1 MKKFKISQLI
11 LNLLLIL
18 LSITFVIPLIYTIS
32 ISVSTESDIVMNG
45 YRLIPQH
52 FSMDAWSLLMKN
64 SSQLIQSYKVTGLC
78 SIAATLVSVVLMSM
92 FAYTLVRQNCVFRK
106 FLTTFMLITMLFNGG
121 MVPTY
126 ILYTKYLHIDNTPW
140 VYLLPGL
147 ISCYHV
153 IVIRANFK
161 HIPDTLIE
169 AAKLDGASEKFIL
182 FNIMMPLNVPT
193 LAAVA
198 FLILIPRWND
208 WNTSLLYIQKPELY
222 SLQYMLQRI
231 LRESEYLKQ
240 MALSGAEAV
249 DLNSI
254 PSESYK
260 YAIALAASGPMLII
274 FPFFEKYFVKGM
286 TIGAVKG

>member
-52 FSMDAWSLLMKN
+52 FSLDAWSLLMKN
-64 SSQLIQSYKVTGLC
+64 GSQLIQSYKVTGFC
-78 SIAATLVSVVLMSM
+78 SIAATLVSIVLMSM
-92 FAYTLVRQNCVFRK
+92 FAYPLVRQNCVFRK

-126 ILYTKYLHIDNTPW
+126 ILYTKYLHIDNTLW

-161 HIPDTLIE
+161 HIPETLIE

-182 FNIMMPLNVPT
+182 FNIMMPLNIPT

>member
-240 MALSGAEAV
+240 MALSGAETV

>member
-11 LNLLLIL
+11 LNLILIL
-18 LSITFVIPLIYTIS
+18 LSITFVIPLIYTVS

-52 FSMDAWSLLMKN
+52 FSLYAWSMLMKN
-64 SSQLIQSYKVTGLC
+64 SSQLIQSYKVTGFC
-78 SIAATLVSVVLMSM
+78 SIAATLASIVLMSM
-92 FAYTLVRQNCVFRK
+92 FAYPLVRQNCVFRK

-240 MALSGAEAV
+240 MALSGAETV

>member
-1 MKKFKISQLI
+1 MKKPKISQLI

-32 ISVSTESDIVMNG
+32 ISVSLESDIVMNG
-45 YRLIPQH
+45 YQLIPQH
-52 FSMDAWSLLMKN
+52 FSLDAWRLLMKN
-64 SSQLIQSYKVTGLC
+64 SSQLIQSYKVTGFC
-78 SIAATLVSVVLMSM
+78 SITATLVSTVLMSM
-92 FAYTLVRQNCVFRK
+92 FAYPLVRQNCVFRK

-161 HIPDTLIE
+161 HIPETLIE
-169 AAKLDGASEKFIL
+169 AAKLDGANERFIL
-182 FNIMMPLNVPT
+182 FNIMMPLNIPT

-231 LRESEYLKQ
+231 LREAEYLKQ
-240 MALSGAEAV
+240 MALSGAETV

-260 YAIALAASGPMLII
+260 YTIALAASGPMLII

>member
-32 ISVSTESDIVMNG
+32 ISVSTESDLVMNG

-161 HIPDTLIE
+161 HIPETLIE

-182 FNIMMPLNVPT
+182 FNIMMPLNIPT

>member
-52 FSMDAWSLLMKN
+52 FSLDAWSLLMKN
-64 SSQLIQSYKVTGLC
+64 GSQLIQSYKVTGFC
-78 SIAATLVSVVLMSM
+78 SIAATLVSIVLMSM
-92 FAYTLVRQNCVFRK
+92 FAYPLVRQNCVFRK

-126 ILYTKYLHIDNTPW
+126 ILYTKYLHIDNTLW

-161 HIPDTLIE
+161 HIPETLIE

-182 FNIMMPLNVPT
+182 FNIMMPLNIPT

-240 MALSGAEAV
+240 MALSGAETV